1 MDCTASV
8 GQVAWKAFSRVIT
21 SMFTLLPFTG
31 MRLFVQLPLMVL
43 SGRKSVPMLLAL
55 KASAQHK
62 MNRVIAFLIAK
73 RLLSVDVGPE
83 DEGLNG
89 IRDSL
94 HVGFPLLRADFFTVE
109 GATLNFTVNF

>member
-1 MDCTASV
+1 MAK
-8 GQVAWKAFSRVIT
+8 KA
-21 SMFTLLPFTG
+21 LLMILDG
-31 MRLFVQLPLMVL
+31 WL

-83 DEGLNG
+83 DEGLS
-89 IRDSL
+89 RFRYHL
-94 HVGFPLLRADFFTVE
+94 HVGFPLLRTDFFTVE

>member
-1 MDCTASV
+1 
-8 GQVAWKAFSRVIT
+8 
-21 SMFTLLPFTG
+21 
-31 MRLFVQLPLMVL
+31 
-43 SGRKSVPMLLAL
+43 MLLAL

-89 IRDSL
+89 IRYSL
-94 HVGFPLLRADFFTVE
+94 HVGFPLLRADFLAVE